1 MYPTTLLQVGAEH
14 VGRMFPGK
22 FDTVIMQN
30 VLEHVINGF
39 AVLESL
45 FNATK
50 VGGTVVFWEP
60 SYSQSWSGW
69 TEQHDELI
77 PDVSMSFDRYAHP
90 IRADPFILRH
100 FASFFK
106 PILWKEVPARR
117 GDSSTVLIG
126 VKHHPL
132 TLK

>member
-1 MYPTTLLQVGAEH
+1 
-14 VGRMFPGK
+14 MFPGK

-90 IRADPFILRH
+90 IRADPSILRH

-126 VKHHPL
+126 VKHHLL